1 MYDQDGDGVL
11 GSEEIFNLVAKIAK
25 TELPAMNMKQLENAV
40 AQTVMEL
47 DEKKKDGLSFKE
59 FEKIFQKRL

>member
-11 GSEEIFNLVAKIAK
+11 GSKEIFNLVAKIAQ

-40 AQTVMEL
+40 A
-47 DEKKKDGLSFKE
+47 
-59 FEKIFQKRL
+59 